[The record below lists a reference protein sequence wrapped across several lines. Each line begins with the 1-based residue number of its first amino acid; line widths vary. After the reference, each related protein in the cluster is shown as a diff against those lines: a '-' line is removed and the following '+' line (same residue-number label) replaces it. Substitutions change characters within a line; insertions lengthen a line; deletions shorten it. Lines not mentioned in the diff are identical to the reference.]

1 MIHYEDA
8 VCKALNIPSIPKKK
22 WDGKKSFKTGVAV
35 IALDKE
41 KTRLAYAVVTFDET
55 NDEQP
60 RVQKV
65 FSIEP
70 FYDIL
75 DDEIYIVPDYMDNDV
90 ESMDL
95 DDESKQAA
103 QRLLDEANELESM
116 GIENEITMPENEYFF
131 DQIHDDEQAQA
142 FIKDYNRRNKLRGK
156 VPTTHDALIMRLS
169 VIYSEMNKKTK
180 KQKTR

>member
-1 MIHYEDA
+1 
-8 VCKALNIPSIPKKK
+8 
-22 WDGKKSFKTGVAV
+22 
-35 IALDKE
+35 
-41 KTRLAYAVVTFDET
+41 
-55 NDEQP
+55 
-60 RVQKV
+60 
-65 FSIEP
+65 
-70 FYDIL
+70 
-75 DDEIYIVPDYMDNDV
+75 
-90 ESMDL
+90 MDL

-116 GIENEITMPENEYFF
+116 GIESEITMPENEYFF

-180 KQKTR
+180 KQKK